1 MKKKFLILGLLL
13 AMTLACATA
22 QPPAPATS
30 APSVE
35 TFVAGTIQ
43 AMAAAAPT
51 VNGTAVSFENI
62 SFTLPTDAAFSAL
75 AGNVPASNSNW
86 TGTRYTIPSS
96 TRRSSSTPRKHT
108 RP

>member
-1 MKKKFLILGLLL
+1 MKKKFLIVGLLL

-35 TFVAGTIQ
+35 TLVAGTMQ
-43 AMAAAAPT
+43 AMTAAAPTATSAPT

-62 SFTLPTDAAFSAL
+62 SFTLPTDAAFST
-75 AGNVPASNSNW
+75 SNSNW
-86 TGTRYTIPSS
+86 TGTRYTTPSS
-96 TRRSSSTPRKHT
+96 TRRS
-108 RP
+108 